1 MAEVIKLNRNV
12 MAVNTYIVYNEETKK
27 GVVIDPS
34 FNPQVVIDC
43 INEEDIEIEAILLTH
58 GHFDHIAGVDAV
70 RKQFGVPVY
79 IHADDADMLFSAEKN
94 HSSMAGARIETDPAE
109 HTFKSGDM
117 LEFAGMKFGVLG
129 TPGHTMGSVCFL
141 TDDMMFAG
149 DTLFYMSI
157 GRTDLG
163 GSDPRKMQESLEI
176 LRKIPED
183 LIVHP
188 GHGQSSS
195 LAFEKDNN
203 PFLMTW

>member
-1 MAEVIKLNRNV
+1 MAEVIKIDRN
-12 MAVNTYIVYNEETKK
+12 MMGVNTYIVYDEETKK
-27 GVVIDPS
+27 GIVIDPS
-34 FNPQVVIDC
+34 FNPQIIIDC
-43 INEEDIEIEAILLTH
+43 INTEDIEIEAILLTH

-94 HSSMAGARIETDPAE
+94 HSVLVRLNIETDPAE
-109 HTFKSGDM
+109 NTFKSGDM

-141 TDDMMFAG
+141 MGDMMFTG
-149 DTLFYMSI
+149 DTLFYMGI

-163 GSDPRKMQESLEI
+163 GADPRKMQDSLEV

-203 PFLMTW
+203 PFLVQW